1 VFFRQ
6 PSEPVGEFP
15 KQLLPASGENLSNQN
30 NSELIR
36 TVDRDLATAWWVMR
50 KFCLLV
56 NLATQTRRP
65 MYPKIIYET
74 MVTVMYRLLHMSFAA
89 GSVDEAIR
97 LGLLAFCH
105 HVFLQ
110 WQDVKLPRYRFLTT
124 YRHCIVRL
132 KLVVGVSSQLMLWL
146 LMTGANSLFQMSE
159 EPWLKDELRNYVERC
174 EVKAWKGMEGILRS
188 FMWIELLDEQPWKQI
203 YASLYPDR
211 GES

>member
-1 VFFRQ
+1 
-6 PSEPVGEFP
+6 VGEYP
-15 KQLLPASGENLSNQN
+15 KQLLPTSGENLSNQN

-74 MVTVMYRLLHMSFAA
+74 MITVMYRLLRMSFAA
-89 GSVDEAIR
+89 GSVEEAIR

-110 WQDVKLPRYRFLTT
+110 WQDVKPPRYRFLTT

-159 EPWLKDELRNYVERC
+159 EPWLKDELRECIERC
-174 EVKAWKGMEGILRS
+174 EVKSWKGMEGILRS

-203 YASLYPDR
+203 YASLCLGK